1 VCVCVCV
8 LIFQKN
14 FDLTLGGFRWVSLCV
29 CILDVPCNK
38 LHSEDETV
46 KVNNVTFCSDT
57 LKFTIIPLVKKM
69 CEESLKAEDSVMVK
83 ISEQFGKL
91 CLGLESEYHVCKIV
105 DTVRMER
112 TVFWTQCSW
121 LGVYSSFAVCVLKS
135 GE

>member
-1 VCVCVCV
+1 M
-8 LIFQKN
+8 
-14 FDLTLGGFRWVSLCV
+14 

-38 LHSEDETV
+38 LHSKDETV
-46 KVNNVTFCSDT
+46 EVNSVTFCLDT

-105 DTVRMER
+105 DTLRMEH
-112 TVFWTQCSW
+112 TMFCTQGSCLGIDLVVLLFVF
-121 LGVYSSFAVCVLKS
+121 
-135 GE
+135 

>member
-1 VCVCVCV
+1 MC
-8 LIFQKN
+8 F
-14 FDLTLGGFRWVSLCV
+14 TV
-29 CILDVPCNK
+29 CILDVLYNK

-46 KVNNVTFCSDT
+46 KADSVTFCLDT

-91 CLGLESEYHVCKIV
+91 CLGLESEYHICKIV

-112 TVFWTQCSW
+112 TMFCTQCSW
-121 LGVYSSFAVCVLKS
+121 LGIYLVVLVFVF
-135 GE
+135 

>member
-1 VCVCVCV
+1 M
-8 LIFQKN
+8 I
-14 FDLTLGGFRWVSLCV
+14 LGEVVFSGFHTV
-29 CILDVPCNK
+29 CILNVPFNK

-46 KVNNVTFCSDT
+46 NSVMFCLDT

-91 CLGLESEYHVCKIV
+91 CLGLESEYHICKIV

-112 TVFWTQCSW
+112 TMFWTQGSW
-121 LGVYSSFAVCVLKS
+121 LGIDLVVLLFVF
-135 GE
+135 